1 MMPWSTKRLRRNL
14 TGSTDGYE
22 RDERDEQDEKVIG
35 EAALADE
42 YGTMDASGTKMRVP
56 SLALESGLMLLDVE
70 IVYRTYG
77 TLSAA
82 GDNAI
87 FVAHALTGNASLDS
101 WWSGL
106 LGEGKALDT
115 SKYFVICANVL
126 GSCYGTT
133 GPTSLVPKGGA
144 PWAAPRDD
152 VPESRRQYGSDFPNV
167 TIRDTVRLHQRL
179 LAELGVTFS
188 ICE

>member
-82 GDNAI
+82 A
-87 FVAHALTGNASLDS
+87 
-101 WWSGL
+101 
-106 LGEGKALDT
+106 
-115 SKYFVICANVL
+115 
-126 GSCYGTT
+126 
-133 GPTSLVPKGGA
+133 
-144 PWAAPRDD
+144 AAPPARA
-152 VPESRRQYGSDFPNV
+152 
-167 TIRDTVRLHQRL
+167 L
-179 LAELGVTFS
+179 LAEAH
-188 ICE
+188 